1 MIQQCIN
8 VMLEKRLDFLPLEES
23 ISLSYYPIK
32 IDTKFNWIV
41 NSEELDDNGYDMP
54 FADIIEAH
62 HELYGENDK
71 DYLTIGDSD
80 KFSEFTLVLCPAPT
94 YMDLIKYKE
103 SL

>member
-1 MIQQCIN
+1 MIQQFIN
-8 VMLEKRLDFLPLEES
+8 EMLEKGLDFLPLEES
-23 ISLSYYPIK
+23 IALFEHSIK

-41 NSEELDDNGYDMP
+41 NSEELDDNGYNMP

-62 HELYGENDK
+62 HGIYGENDK